1 MGGDGSLTPHQQVR
15 ALVRE
20 HAARFVVSPMTRRT
34 RRRIIYWVL
43 WDGDMLI
50 MTGPANLILRHRR
63 RLTAMAV
70 LDALGMFD
78 RYHGLIQRREV
89 FIEMLDLNSDLT
101 VEAYLRDLIIAHWE
115 TQVLRAMERT
125 GQ

>member
-1 MGGDGSLTPHQQVR
+1 MNPHQQVR

-43 WDGDMLI
+43 WDGDMLVL
-50 MTGPANLILRHRR
+50 TAPANLTLQYRR
-63 RLTAMAV
+63 RMVAEAV
-70 LDALGMFD
+70 LEALGVFD
-78 RYHGLIQRREV
+78 KYHGLTHRREA
-89 FIEMLDLNSDLT
+89 FIENLDMNSDLT

>member
-20 HAARFVVSPMTRRT
+20 HAQRFVVSPMTRRT

-43 WDGDMLI
+43 WDGDMLV

-63 RLTAMAV
+63 RMVAEAV
-70 LDALGMFD
+70 LEALGVFETY
-78 RYHGLIQRREV
+78 RGLTEKRED
-89 FIEMLDLNSDLT
+89 FITVMDQNADLT
-101 VEAYLRDLIIAHWE
+101 VEAYLRDLIVAHWE
-115 TQVLRAMERT
+115 TQVLRAMERMSK
-125 GQ
+125 